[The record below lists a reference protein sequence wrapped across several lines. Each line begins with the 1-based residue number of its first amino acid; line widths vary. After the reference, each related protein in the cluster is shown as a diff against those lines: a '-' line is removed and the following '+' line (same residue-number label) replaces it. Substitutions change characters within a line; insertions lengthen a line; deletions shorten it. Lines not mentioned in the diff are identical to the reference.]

1 MNNDILKVLYSKEQ
15 IQDVTQKLGKK
26 ITKDL
31 DGKDPLVVCVLK
43 GAAVFYSDLVRQID
57 TYCELDF
64 MDVSSYGNDTVS
76 SGNVRILKDLDCSVE
91 GRNVLIVED
100 IIDTGKTLQSLVDL
114 FKGRNAASIKI
125 CTLLD
130 KPDRRSEKVVPD
142 YIGFKVPNEFVVG
155 YGLDYLGHYR
165 NLPFVGVLKPEVY
178 NKNK

>member
-31 DGKDPLVVCVLK
+31 DRKDPLVVCVLK

-76 SGNVRILKDLDCSVE
+76 SGNVRILKDLDRSVE

-114 FKGRNAASIKI
+114 FKGRNADSIKI

-165 NLPFVGVLKPEVY
+165 NLPFIGVLKPEVY